1 MNFLV
6 ADSIVEAIQDAD
18 CSIVEA
24 MAGLAT
30 VAAQGFAM
38 MPEKYREEALR
49 RWVNLIR
56 DAIPELEAA
65 LEAAERNTRR
75 H

>member
-1 MNFLV
+1 MNFFVSDDIV
-6 ADSIVEAIQDAD
+6 AAIQNAD
-18 CSIVEA
+18 CTIVEA

-38 MPEKYREEALR
+38 MPERYRDEALR
-49 RWVNLIR
+49 RWVQLIR

-65 LEAAERNTRR
+65 MQAASRPRA